1 MELERCGR
9 PTYNKLQLYVR
20 TTATR
25 QPSLVSSTSS
35 TVDEFCWQNDRHAVT
50 KFSLYPEFGR
60 KFQKEVPLFFEQ
72 TEFPYNTV
80 CDGWKEGQLDLFSH
94 FSKTPTR
101 GRQTDTDSY
110 GAITYTARY
119 HSVLQ

>member
-1 MELERCGR
+1 M
-9 PTYNKLQLYVR
+9 
-20 TTATR
+20 
-25 QPSLVSSTSS
+25 
-35 TVDEFCWQNDRHAVT
+35 T
-50 KFSLYPEFGR
+50 KFSLYPELGR

-80 CDGWKEGQLDLFSH
+80 CDGWKEDSMQKKQLDLFSH

-110 GAITYTARY
+110 EAITYTARY